1 MFLRLI
7 VMLSLLLWPL
17 PGLPGGVLPAHAAG
31 PAAGL
36 ARGAD
41 HGTDHSVTLERYVQH
56 VVVDED
62 GAYTLTVEQ
71 VKTIATRDALHE
83 HAQFYIGYNQSLD
96 QVVSVEA
103 HTEKADGRRLAVG
116 AHQIRDQQ
124 EAASLD
130 APMFQDTRLKIVVF
144 PDVEP
149 GDRVALRYVVRRHTP
164 LFPGQFEDLTAARFY
179 RQRDF
184 RLIYDLPPSML
195 LHADA
200 VGFEAL
206 SGAAAGASAPGK
218 RRHAW
223 RYIDGDNA
231 RIEADSVSY
240 LDYGKRLAV
249 STFADYAAF
258 ARAYH
263 SRAADKALPDAA
275 VAALAARVGGSAVD
289 RRERAIA
296 LSDWVRRNVRYVGV
310 YLGPGGVVPHAAASV
325 LANRYG
331 DCKDHATLLEALL
344 ASAGIDSSVAL
355 VNNGDAYRL
364 PGVPTLGVLNHAIVY
379 VPSLQLYLDPT
390 AEAVAG
396 GFLPARLLG
405 KPALLARSGE
415 FTMLPLFQPA
425 RSRTLT
431 RFDIGPDGR
440 SAFRVTRT
448 GSGAQAEPYRRVVR
462 TGAPAERERFVDS
475 MLQGLGRESGG
486 VLEAGD
492 ADSVGDD
499 YTLSLRGASDSFA
512 QLPGPAGLATTY
524 NVGGGLGDALQTFAQ
539 EPVRRQ
545 EFVCPAIDAED
556 ELQFRLPKRASVLAL
571 PRALNLD
578 DANFAYR
585 SRYERRGALI
595 TVKRQLKFR
604 HTAATCSPADYH
616 RMRPALER
624 MLRDLRTQVVVK
636 GR

>member
-1 MFLRLI
+1 MPLRCI
-7 VMLSLLLWPL
+7 VMLSLLLWSL
-17 PGLPGGVLPAHAAG
+17 SGLFPTHARVAAG
-31 PAAGL
+31 S
-36 ARGAD
+36 D
-41 HGTDHSVTLERYVQH
+41 HGTDHSVTVERHVQH
-56 VVVDED
+56 FVVEPD
-62 GAYTLTVEQ
+62 GSYTLTVEQ

-83 HAQFYIGYNQSLD
+83 HAQHYISYNGSLD

-103 HTEKADGRRLAVG
+103 HTDKADGRKLAVQP
-116 AHQIRDQQ
+116 HQIRDQQ
-124 EAASLD
+124 EAASFD

-144 PDVEP
+144 PDVQP

-164 LFPGQFEDLTAARFY
+164 LFPAQFEDLTAARFH

-184 RLIYDLPPSML
+184 RLIYDMPPSMP

-200 VGFEAL
+200 VGFETL
-206 SGAAAGASAPGK
+206 AGAGPPGK
-218 RRHAW
+218 RRYAW
-223 RYIDGDNA
+223 RYVDGDNA

-258 ARAYH
+258 ARAYQE
-263 SRAADKALPDAA
+263 RAAGKALADDT
-275 VAALAARVGGSAVD
+275 VAALAARVAGDKLD

-310 YLGPGGVVPHAAASV
+310 YLGPGGVVPHPAASV

-344 ASAGIDSSVAL
+344 ASAGIDSTVAL

-364 PGVPTLGVLNHAIVY
+364 PEVPTLGVLNHAIVY

-390 AEAVAG
+390 ADAVAG
-396 GFLPARLLG
+396 GFLPPGLLG
-405 KPALLARSGE
+405 KPAVLARSGE
-415 FTMLPLFQPA
+415 FTMIPFLQPA

-431 RFDIGPDGR
+431 RFDIGRDGSSR
-440 SAFRVTRT
+440 FRVTRT
-448 GSGAQAEPYRRVVR
+448 SSGAQAEPYRRVVR
-462 TGAPAERERFVDS
+462 ATASGERERFVER
-475 MLQGLGRESGG
+475 MLQGLGHEGGG
-486 VLEAGD
+486 VLEPGD
-492 ADSVGDD
+492 LDSVGDD
-499 YTLSLRGASDSFA
+499 YTLSFRGASDSFA

-524 NVGGGLGDALQTFAQ
+524 HFWGGLGDAVQAFAQ
-539 EPVRRQ
+539 EPQRRQ

-556 ELQFRLPKRASVLAL
+556 ELQFRLPKRTTVLAL
-571 PRALNLD
+571 PRALKVE

-585 SRYERRGALI
+585 SRYERRGALV

-604 HTAATCSPADYH
+604 HTAATCSPDDYR

-636 GR
+636 GG